1 MRKLLSLLIAMAFV
15 ATLAAPALAGES
27 KTIVFIP
34 KSTNTTFYLFLRKGA
49 ADKAKELG
57 YTVDYQGVATESE
70 VMGQVNLFNNIAA
83 TKPAGILCAAIDAK
97 AMQPAVKAA
106 MDAGVPVVM
115 VDATIEDTSIPVASI
130 TADNYQGGQLGGELL
145 AKLLGHKGKVANLGI
160 SAGSHTGLQRSE
172 GFIDVIKKYKDMTA
186 LPVQWTEADPARC
199 LNVTTDLLN
208 GNPDLAGVY
217 GAAAAMGVGASQAIK
232 ARGLEGKVKIVHF
245 DPSPEVLP
253 LFEQGIIQGIIS
265 QDPYQM
271 GFRGVE
277 ILDSF
282 IKGQKIP
289 ADQKMIQIPT
299 VAITPENYKNPEI
312 QKLLQ
317 TPDKF

>member
-1 MRKLLSLLIAMAFV
+1 MRKLLSLSLVLAFMAC
-15 ATLAAPALAGES
+15 LAPAGAGES

-57 YTVDYQGVATESE
+57 YTIDYQGVATESE

-83 TKPAGILCAAIDAK
+83 TRPAGILCAAIDGN

-106 MDAGVPVVM
+106 MDAGIPVVM
-115 VDATIEDTSIPVASI
+115 VDATIADTSIPVASI
-130 TADNYQGGQLGGELL
+130 TADNYQGGQLGGEKIAELL
-145 AKLLGHKGKVANLGI
+145 NYKGKVANLGI
-160 SAGSHTGLQRSE
+160 SAGSHTGLQRSK
-172 GFIDVIKKYKDMTA
+172 GFEDVIAKYPQMTA

-217 GAAAAMGVGASQAIK
+217 GAAAAMGVGAAQALK
-232 ARGLEGKVKIVHF
+232 ARGLEQKVKIVHF
-245 DPSPEVLP
+245 DPSPEVLS
-253 LFEQGIIQGIIS
+253 LFEEGVVQCIIS

-271 GFRGVE
+271 GYRGVD
-277 ILDSF
+277 IIDRF
-282 IKGQKIP
+282 IKGEKIRD
-289 ADQKMIQIPT
+289 AEKNVEIPT
-299 VAITPENYKNPEI
+299 VAITPENYNKPEI
-312 QKLLQ
+312 QALLQ

>member
-1 MRKLLSLLIAMAFV
+1 MKKLLSLAVIVAFLLAMVPAQ
-15 ATLAAPALAGES
+15 AAES

-34 KSTNTTFYLFLRKGA
+34 KATLTTFYLFLRKGA
-49 ADKAKELG
+49 VDKGRELG
-57 YTVDYQGVATESE
+57 YEIEYLGVPTEAD
-70 VMGQVNLFNNIAA
+70 VMGQVNLFNDVAKR
-83 TKPAGILCAAIDAK
+83 KPAGILCAAIDAN

-115 VDATIEDTSIPVASI
+115 VDATITDTTIPIANI
-130 TADNYQGGQLGGELL
+130 TADNYQGGQLGGEQL
-145 AKLLGHKGKVANLGI
+145 AKLLNYKGKVANLGI

-172 GFIDVIKKYKDMTA
+172 GFIDTIAKYKDMTV

-217 GAAAAMGVGASQAIK
+217 GAAAAMGVGASQALK
-232 ARGLEGKVKIVHF
+232 ARGKEKEVKIVHF

-253 LFEQGIIQGIIS
+253 LFEQGLIQCIIS

-271 GFRGVE
+271 GYRGVDV
-277 ILDSF
+277 IDRF
-282 IKGQKIP
+282 VKGQKI
-289 ADQKMIQIPT
+289 AESEKNVQIPT
-299 VAITPENYKNPEI
+299 VAITPENYNSPDI
-312 QKLLQ
+312 QRLLQ

>member
-1 MRKLLSLLIAMAFV
+1 MRKLLAALLV
-15 ATLAAPALAGES
+15 VTLLVGSAGVAGES

-49 ADKAKELG
+49 ADKARELG

-83 TKPAGILCAAIDAK
+83 TRPAGILCAAIDAK

-106 MDAGVPVVM
+106 MNAGIPVVM

-130 TADNYQGGQLGGELL
+130 TTDNYQGGQLGGELL
-145 AKLLGHKGKVANLGI
+145 AKILDYKGKVANLGI
-160 SAGSHTGLQRSE
+160 SAGSHTGVQRSQ
-172 GFIDVIKKYKDMTA
+172 GFIDVIARHSGMTV

-217 GAAAAMGVGASQAIK
+217 GAAAAMGVGASQAIRAK
-232 ARGLEGKVKIVHF
+232 GLEKKVKIVHF

-265 QDPYQM
+265 QNPYRM
-271 GFRGVE
+271 GYDGVE
-277 ILDSF
+277 IIDQFL
-282 IKGQKIP
+282 KGNPVP
-289 ADQKMIQIPT
+289 ADKKMVELPA
-299 VAITPENYKNPEI
+299 VAITAENYNNPEI
-312 QKLLQ
+312 QALLQ

>member
-1 MRKLLSLLIAMAFV
+1 MKKLLLIVAALAF
-15 ATLAAPALAGES
+15 LACSAGSVRAGES

-49 ADKAKELG
+49 ADKAAELG
-57 YTVDYQGVATESE
+57 YTVDYQGVASESE

-83 TKPAGILCAAIDAK
+83 TRPAGILCAAIDAK

-106 MDAGVPVVM
+106 IDAGIPVVM
-115 VDATIEDTSIPVASI
+115 VDATIEDTTIPVANI
-130 TADNYQGGQLGGELL
+130 TADNHQGGRLGADLL
-145 AKLLGHKGKVANLGI
+145 AKLLGEKGKVANLGI
-160 SAGSHTGLQRSE
+160 SAGSHTGLQRSQ
-172 GFIDVIKKYKDMTA
+172 GFIDGIAAYPAMSV
-186 LPVQWTEADPARC
+186 LPVQWTEADPARS

-217 GAAAAMGVGASQAIK
+217 GAAAAMGVGAAQAIK
-232 ARGLEGKVKIVHF
+232 ARGLDKQVKIVHF

-253 LFEQGIIQGIIS
+253 LFEQGSIQAIVS

-271 GFRGVE
+271 GYRGVDIIHRFLQGE
-277 ILDSF
+277 A
-282 IKGQKIP
+282 IP
-289 ADQKMIQIPT
+289 ESEKNVQIPT
-299 VAITPENYKNPEI
+299 VAITPENYNNPEI
-312 QKLLQ
+312 QALLQ